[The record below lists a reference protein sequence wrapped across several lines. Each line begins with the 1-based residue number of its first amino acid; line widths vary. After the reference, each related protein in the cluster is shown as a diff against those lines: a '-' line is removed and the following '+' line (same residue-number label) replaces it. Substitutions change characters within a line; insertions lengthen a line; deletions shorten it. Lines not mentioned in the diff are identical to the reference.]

1 MKSIRSTGRNVG
13 RNAGRTVARAATITA
28 ITGLTAL
35 TGLLAPAHAAFQ
47 VNDVEFTCNGDLS
60 LSGVDAF
67 TLSCSADLRLQ
78 GLSSGAFIE
87 APESI
92 SVFAGGHLSL
102 AGLRLTS
109 PLIELHSQTAVTLG
123 NDVVVLATAPT
134 GGNTS
139 PEVRIS
145 AGEVRLGTD
154 RTWADATRQGGS
166 ISIGTSGDVRLSA
179 GSDIGLGG
187 NAQLLEGGRLQI
199 SSVPEPTSA
208 ALLLGG
214 LVAVGAM
221 RASGAISA
229 SRRRRA

>member
-1 MKSIRSTGRNVG
+1 MKPIRSTGRDV
-13 RNAGRTVARAATITA
+13 ASSVARAATITA
-28 ITGLTAL
+28 IAGLTAL
-35 TGLLAPAHAAFQ
+35 TGLLEPAHAAFQ

-67 TLSCSADLRLQ
+67 TLSCSADLSLQ

-92 SVFAGGHLSL
+92 SVFAGGALSL

-109 PLIELHSQTAVTLG
+109 PLIELHSQTALTLG

-134 GGNTS
+134 GGNPS
-139 PEVRIS
+139 PEVRLS

-154 RTWADATRQGGS
+154 RTWANATRPGGS
-166 ISIGTSGDVRLSA
+166 ISIGSSGDVRLSA
-179 GSDIGLGG
+179 GSVIGLGDS
-187 NAQLLEGGRLQI
+187 AQVLEGGRLQV

-221 RASGAISA
+221 RARGAIPA
-229 SRRRRA
+229 GRRRA

>member
-1 MKSIRSTGRNVG
+1 MKSIRSIGRNVV
-13 RNAGRTVARAATITA
+13 RNVARAAT

-92 SVFAGGHLSL
+92 SVFAGGNLSL

-109 PLIELHSQTAVTLG
+109 PLIKLHSQTAVTLG
-123 NDVVVLATAPT
+123 NDVVVLAIAPT

-154 RTWADATRQGGS
+154 RTWANATRY
-166 ISIGTSGDVRLSA
+166 TSDMGVDFLLQVGDVS
-179 GSDIGLGG
+179 
-187 NAQLLEGGRLQI
+187 
-199 SSVPEPTSA
+199 SA
-208 ALLLGG
+208 ALARLLG
-214 LVAVGAM
+214 
-221 RASGAISA
+221 
-229 SRRRRA
+229 